1 MNLGHNNSSHRSFM
15 GDDMMATEKCR
26 YICSTEKELLVGTG
40 TTCLVLYASETHR
53 IQVLHDIEAG
63 YQRAHT
69 MHIDPE
75 NWDYDSFLNE
85 LSLRRINNRTVEI
98 FVLMQEKKL
107 TNILFLRQWR
117 EWGLPAYFTEYVRV
131 TPETGYYKRLIC
143 RSGEGK
149 NLHISKRFV
158 IYHSV
163 WQKRKNFWRLSR
175 RSKNNTLAD
184 FSFPILEERQVQ
196 ALIHAFA
203 NMNEDSVLISIKE
216 TQGVWD
222 YFPLFALFF
231 DESVSI

>member
-1 MNLGHNNSSHRSFM
+1 M
-15 GDDMMATEKCR
+15 
-26 YICSTEKELLVGTG
+26 
-40 TTCLVLYASETHR
+40 
-53 IQVLHDIEAG
+53 
-63 YQRAHT
+63 
-69 MHIDPE
+69 
-75 NWDYDSFLNE
+75 
-85 LSLRRINNRTVEI
+85 
-98 FVLMQEKKL
+98 
-107 TNILFLRQWR
+107 
-117 EWGLPAYFTEYVRV
+117 
-131 TPETGYYKRLIC
+131 
-143 RSGEGK
+143 
-149 NLHISKRFV
+149 
-158 IYHSV
+158 